1 MSLST
6 PAVSVTTSTLP
17 AFPAKEDEL
26 PSANDIRLV
35 LRKNMLALA
44 TNQDSRRLT
53 LSHLLFELRGFKGAG
68 GNILK
73 NMSTRNKVFNP
84 ARLKE
89 ELGLNNEL
97 REDNSD
103 ILISSLVEK
112 VFLRAEIIQKENNLK
127 NICSGVVLA
136 ALLEV
141 INEKPENPNDD
152 EEIKPIK

>member
-1 MSLST
+1 M
-6 PAVSVTTSTLP
+6 
-17 AFPAKEDEL
+17 E
-26 PSANDIRLV
+26 
-35 LRKNMLALA
+35 
-44 TNQDSRRLT
+44 
-53 LSHLLFELRGFKGAG
+53 
-68 GNILK
+68 
-73 NMSTRNKVFNP
+73 
-84 ARLKE
+84 RLKE

-141 INEKPENPNDD
+141 INEKPENPESE
-152 EEIKPIK
+152 EEIRPVKELIGYMPESAMLTRLIIRK